1 MLMVEIQTSGSG
13 SSSPLNEKAAL
24 AVRGLTISIPTARGP
39 MHLVEKLDFSIAPGK
54 TLCIVGESGSG
65 KSITALALMRLL
77 HRALEITNGSVDLN
91 GTELLALSNK
101 DMRKIRGSEISMI
114 FQEPMTSLN
123 PAYTV
128 GNQIVEAI
136 TTHRRISAD
145 AARDE
150 AIRLLREVN
159 IPAPE
164 QRLEAYPHQLS
175 GGMRQRVM
183 IALALANNPSV
194 LIADEPTTALDV
206 TVQAQILDLMRNLR
220 NSFGASVI
228 FITHDLGV
236 VREIAD
242 DVLVL
247 YAGRVM
253 EYASARDIFENPQH
267 PYTLGLFAALPNGR
281 SREPLTVIPGLV
293 PLVGQFPQGCR
304 FSTRCALA
312 TDKCRTE
319 QPPLETLG
327 NDHKVACWY
336 APIEVTRA

>member
-1 MLMVEIQTSGSG
+1 MVETQASGAS

-39 MHLVEKLDFSIAPGK
+39 LHLVEKLDFSIAPGK

-77 HRALEITNGSVDLN
+77 HNALDITAGTVDLN
-91 GTELLALSNK
+91 GTELLGLSNK
-101 DMRKIRGSEISMI
+101 EMRKVRGAGMSMI

-136 TTHRRISAD
+136 TTHRSLSAE
-145 AARDE
+145 AARTE
-150 AIRLLREVN
+150 AVRLLREVN

-164 QRLEAYPHQLS
+164 QRLDAYPHQLS

-206 TVQAQILDLMRNLR
+206 TVQAQILELMRNLR
-220 NSFGASVI
+220 SRYGASVI

-253 EYASARDIFENPQH
+253 EYARAQDIFENPQH

-293 PLVGQFPQGCR
+293 PMVGQFPKGCR

-312 TDKCRTE
+312 TEKCRME
-319 QPPLETLG
+319 QPLLEDFG
-327 NDHKVACWY
+327 KGHRVACWY
-336 APIEVTRA
+336 APIESTRP